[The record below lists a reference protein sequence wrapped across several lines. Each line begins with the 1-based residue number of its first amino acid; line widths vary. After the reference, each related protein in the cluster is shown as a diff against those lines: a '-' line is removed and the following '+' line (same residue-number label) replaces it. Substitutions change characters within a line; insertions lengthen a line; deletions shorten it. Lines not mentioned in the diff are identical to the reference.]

1 MEVAPAKM
9 ATPSILCV
17 ETATPVFP
25 RTGQLA
31 TGLLAD
37 QASALKSYQLSLESE
52 TAQNTLRNFVAM
64 QKRAREEESCC
75 RPLRAVKRS
84 CSFSRFAQV
93 RILAEEQE
101 ETTVSEQEQCC
112 GKDLSPSHCCPDFL
126 FASWG
131 DNAECAMAPS
141 GALINSKLAVRNKN
155 LDFELE
161 TKKGDGPEA
170 VSLVVKNL
178 IEEALK
184 LRVSWRQQLNP
195 CYSSNSHIVDT
206 QKFALEPAI
215 LEAVYARI
223 QKISVRVQEAHTGSV
238 GLLPDAVSINMSH
251 LPVLNYLLLKLH
263 QAAVAQLH
271 SRLPTMRCDA
281 TSSNWVL
288 PPSMQ

>member
-1 MEVAPAKM
+1 MRHG
-9 ATPSILCV
+9 TIG
-17 ETATPVFP
+17 
-25 RTGQLA
+25 RTHQL
-31 TGLLAD
+31 
-37 QASALKSYQLSLESE
+37 
-52 TAQNTLRNFVAM
+52 
-64 QKRAREEESCC
+64 
-75 RPLRAVKRS
+75 
-84 CSFSRFAQV
+84 
-93 RILAEEQE
+93 
-101 ETTVSEQEQCC
+101 
-112 GKDLSPSHCCPDFL
+112 
-126 FASWG
+126 
-131 DNAECAMAPS
+131 
-141 GALINSKLAVRNKN
+141 LAVRNKN

-178 IEEALK
+178 IEETLK

-223 QKISVRVQEAHTGSV
+223 QKILVRVQEAHTGSV